1 MAKYEFDKKKFE
13 EWKQAQKESAEL
25 QEKMN
30 SNLNGYMEGVKKLT
44 ELQKNLQ
51 FIEQKVAQL
60 KKEQLKA
67 ENDLLENTKKL
78 NKATADGD
86 ANEIKALKEKEKELK
101 KIIAAKKEG
110 VTITEHELKLL
121 KQQTAELTEQVKQTS
136 LISAGLGS
144 AVSFL
149 GKVPGLITKG
159 FGMLKGTGIF
169 EMDKAILNANKSM
182 AGSEKTFNNLY
193 NTIKDSAKTTTM
205 WGVGVKDLAVM
216 QQGYSEAIGKSVML
230 TEDGYKAMAGM
241 AEGTGLGKEFAIGM
255 AAEMDKFNISAER
268 SGSIVEMTMNKAAK
282 LGVNGAAALK
292 SLQNNLKLAQKFNFK
307 GGIAGLAKLSVEATR
322 LKLDMTGIAG
332 MAEKVF
338 RPEGAIEMAAQLTT
352 MGGEFAKLGDPM
364 TLLFKSRNDMAGF
377 SKDVG
382 KASAEF
388 VEFNK
393 ETGEFN
399 IKGGLAADKMREI
412 SKITGIAVE
421 ELKAMGSAQLQI
433 VEVSK
438 GLKSGIFGEED
449 TQLISSFAK
458 FKDGKWKIEA
468 GSFSKD
474 LKDLNKNDIARIK
487 AEDKT
492 LQERAE
498 FGRSFDETIQDLIL
512 MVKEML
518 LPLAKSLRENFGERV
533 KELAKWFNSSEFR
546 DMVEGV
552 IKGVGDFIK
561 YIGDFMKNNPIT
573 AAVTAG
579 AAIFGGSILKYLGES
594 AMWLLN
600 GRLLGMGF
608 NSVASGG
615 GGGGGSMLDMLDMG
629 DGKGKGKSGKMGK
642 FGKIGKFLKGPGGA
656 GLVAA
661 GFAGYDE
668 YSENAAMGM
677 GTGENIGRTASKG
690 GGAGAGAM
698 AGAAFGAF
706 AGPLGILIG
715 GAIGGI
721 AGSALGEEIGD
732 AIWGQENMRDSG
744 AGKGKNKA
752 GDFKSVGM
760 QDGIMFHP
768 QDKFLKVNDGITIA
782 GTQAGGN
789 GKLAEKLGGGG
800 SSSETTHKF
809 NDLNIKISVDAPTDS
824 KFWESIVNQP
834 DIMKKITQ
842 GVHISGEEASSG
854 GKITGSG
861 PKRRGK

>member
-1 MAKYEFDKKKFE
+1 MAESKGEFLKY
-13 EWKQAQKESAEL
+13 L
-25 QEKMN
+25 LNLGIEK
-30 SNLNGYMEGVKKLT
+30 
-44 ELQKNLQ
+44 
-51 FIEQKVAQL
+51 
-60 KKEQLKA
+60 
-67 ENDLLENTKKL
+67 
-78 NKATADGD
+78 GD
-86 ANEIKALKEKEKELK
+86 ADKAADRYGKAISEISSKTSKQSSSTGSGTAGLSQAFIDQQATNIARVNVQTGE
-101 KIIAAKKEG
+101 KIIAALSK
-110 VTITEHELKLL
+110 TI
-121 KQQTAELTEQVKQTS
+121 S
-136 LISAGLGS
+136 LNPIEIA
-144 AVSFL
+144 
-149 GKVPGLITKG
+149 
-159 FGMLKGTGIF
+159 
-169 EMDKAILNANKSM
+169 KAIISGGVDGIKAVIADITNLDKELIERVKG
-182 AGSEKTFNNLY
+182 AGGYVGSTAQGMM
-193 NTIKDSAKTTTM
+193 DSTREAM
-205 WGVGVKDLAVM
+205 IASQQFGVATNDTLDAVKDLMVNSERMSMYNDKTISTAMVASLAFAKNSRVILENAENFRNVGLGLDGAAKSITDIGLKSVKVGLSAKATTDTLVM
-216 QQGYSEAIGKSVML
+216 Q
-230 TEDGYKAMAGM
+230 
-241 AEGTGLGKEFAIGM
+241 LGKLNQFG
-255 AAEMDKFNISAER
+255 F
-268 SGSIVEMTMNKAAK
+268 
-282 LGVNGAAALK
+282 
-292 SLQNNLKLAQKFNFK
+292 Q

-322 LKLDMTGIAG
+322 LKLDMQGIAG

-388 VEFNK
+388 IEFNK

-399 IKGGLAADKMREI
+399 IKAGLAADRMREI
-412 SKITGIAVE
+412 STITGIAVE
-421 ELKAMGSAQLQI
+421 ELKEMGSAQLKI
-433 VEVSK
+433 VEVGK
-438 GLKSGIFGEED
+438 NLKSGIFGEED

-561 YIGDFMKNNPIT
+561 YISDFMKNNPIT

-600 GRLLGMGF
+600 GKLLGMGF

-629 DGKGKGKSGKMGK
+629 DGKGKGKSGKMGR

-656 GLVAA
+656 GLLAG
-661 GFAGYDE
+661 GFAAYDE
-668 YSENAAMGM
+668 YSENAATGM
-677 GTGENIGRTASKG
+677 SGGENAGRTVSKG
-690 GGAGAGAM
+690 GGAMGGAA
-698 AGAAFGAF
+698 AGAAMGA
-706 AGPLGILIG
+706 IG
-715 GAIGGI
+715 GPVGVLLGGIIGGI

-732 AIWGQENMRDSG
+732 AIWGNENATAVS
-744 AGKGKNKA
+744 AGRGKNKA

-768 QDKFLKVNDGITIA
+768 QDKFLKVNDAITIA

-789 GKLAEKLGGGG
+789 AKLAEKMGNGG
-800 SSSETTHKF
+800 SSNETTHKF
-809 NDLNIKISVDAPTDS
+809 NDLNIKISVDAPSDS

-842 GVHISGEEASSG
+842 GVHISSEEASSG
-854 GKITGSG
+854 GKVTGSG